1 MPPPRQKF
9 LTRLLPFGY
18 RRGNGHPEGI
28 SQAVG
33 WLSPSD
39 VLGSGLFDAVLPL
52 TMLQDE
58 TGAQVQKNTL
68 PRGPLPMMVVVV
80 VAADSLLW

>member
-1 MPPPRQKF
+1 MC
-9 LTRLLPFGY
+9 LLPLGTAAA
-18 RRGNGHPEGI
+18 EGI
-28 SQAVG
+28 SQAVN

-58 TGAQVQKNTL
+58 TGAQVQKNT
-68 PRGPLPMMVVVV
+68 PPQSPPNDGGGGGGR
-80 VAADSLLW
+80 